1 MIKLEHL
8 FVRYEKQTVI
18 NDLSFTFEEGHVYG
32 IVGESGIGKTTL
44 INVIAGLLRFDEGEA
59 ICSQE
64 KTGYVF
70 QEPRLFPWMTALE
83 NVKCVCN
90 DEEKARYYLSM
101 LLADSEDKLPDELSG
116 GMKQRVSIARA
127 LAYEPQL
134 LLLDEPFKGLDEET
148 KKEVMEKV
156 AALLKGKTA
165 ILITHSPDEL
175 YICDRVLRLTNDGT
189 TLLTEVFPEAHID

>member
-8 FVRYEKQTVI
+8 LVRYEKQTVI
-18 NDLSFTFEEGHVYG
+18 NDLSFTFEDGHVYG
-32 IVGESGIGKTTL
+32 ILGESGIGKTTL
-44 INVIAGLLRFDEGEA
+44 INVIAGLLSPDDGELL
-59 ICSQE
+59 CQYE
-64 KTGYVF
+64 KIGYVF

-90 DEEKARYYLSM
+90 DEGKARYYLSM

-156 AALLKGKTA
+156 AYFIKGKTA
-165 ILITHSPDEL
+165 ILITHSPEEL
-175 YICDRVLRLTNDGT
+175 CICDRVLRLTNDGV
-189 TLLTEVFPEAHID
+189 TLLTEVFPEAPVD